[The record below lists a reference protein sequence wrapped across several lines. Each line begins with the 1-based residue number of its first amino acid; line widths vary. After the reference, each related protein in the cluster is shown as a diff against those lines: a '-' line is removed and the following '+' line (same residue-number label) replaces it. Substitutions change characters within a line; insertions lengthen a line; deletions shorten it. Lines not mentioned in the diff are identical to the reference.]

1 MQLFSVLIGTRYE
14 LKNLLFVSIALRGAY
29 LLKQYLLALWFGAV
43 VWRCGL
49 ALWCSGYHYCTTS
62 FNKAWTQVL
71 RRFKPCSQRF
81 GHSRWWGSLPV
92 VRLEIRL
99 NAFRWSTAPQKQF
112 IFIKVTNCIVFVNN
126 IFSISYLLCVKV
138 VYQLW
143 SVNIFYFTLI
153 WLSEK
158 FS

>member
-29 LLKQYLLALWFGAV
+29 LLKQYLLALW
-43 VWRCGL
+43 
-49 ALWCSGYHYCTTS
+49 CSGYHYSTTS
-62 FNKAWTQVL
+62 FIKAWTQVL